1 MADPLFGISYDRET
15 VHFGRMPS
23 RLTES
28 CPRLRGRYVDAWAYG
43 HLQTPD
49 AEYFLISGLMESH
62 ADEPGG
68 ARTIAPDEGGG
79 VVVAL
84 RGSDCLVDQVE
95 YFLTQHINPA
105 KSATPVIVP
114 ASVLNGI
121 LQDAFKKYL
130 VAFGGKQ
137 EFLKRVKRNAALP
150 VVQEQLETFEKSA
163 DK

>member
-1 MADPLFGISYDRET
+1 MTDPLFGISYDRET
-15 VHFGRMPS
+15 IHFGRVPS
-23 RLTES
+23 RLTKS
-28 CPRLRGRYVDAWAYG
+28 CQRLRGMYVDAWAYG
-43 HLQTPD
+43 HLQTAD

-68 ARTIAPDEGGG
+68 ARSIAPDEGGG

-84 RGSDCLVDQVE
+84 RGSECLVDQVD
-95 YFLTQHINPA
+95 YFLSQDINPA
-105 KSATPVIVP
+105 KRATPVLVS
-114 ASVLNGI
+114 ASVLKAI
-121 LQDAFKKYL
+121 LQDAFKKYV

-150 VVQEQLETFEKSA
+150 VVQEQLATFEKNP